1 MFATRSHQRQS
12 GSPHKTK
19 STEIQHYFHG
29 LADSLK
35 QELPSLSEFAERQR
49 TLQARYPRI
58 LGSAVHDINAATLT
72 HAMKPAML
80 SPPTGVKVEA
90 TPNEV
95 TETSSVGTWMVT
107 STVGEDVEKK
117 KTSNKWGIMAKTAAS
132 DAAKVPDSRP
142 DLTLSHQLIIL
153 A

>member
-1 MFATRSHQRQS
+1 
-12 GSPHKTK
+12 
-19 STEIQHYFHG
+19 
-29 LADSLK
+29 
-35 QELPSLSEFAERQR
+35 
-49 TLQARYPRI
+49 
-58 LGSAVHDINAATLT
+58 
-72 HAMKPAML
+72 MKPAML

-142 DLTLSHQLIIL
+142 DLTLSHHLIIL